1 MRSALN
7 KLVLYQQ
14 SNGFMTIREA
24 VYGSEGDLDLLGGE
38 PAFPRGLSVEDI
50 RADLEEFYA
59 ALERPIIQEGEFD
72 MVEQV
77 DLDDF
82 DIDGELPN

>member
-14 SNGFMTIREA
+14 ANGFMTIREA

-59 ALERPIIQEGEFD
+59 ALERPVIQEGDVDFIESY
-72 MVEQV
+72 

-82 DIDGELPN
+82 DVDGEVAQ